1 MKFLRFWRLKET
13 AAWLHYVSFWLDYC
27 GCIIQNTG
35 CTLDVL
41 YCLLLPKDH
50 IITSNLQHGSYVGVR
65 AVFRR
70 RCLAVGLT
78 STKSLQSR
86 LNIMIIWAFQCL
98 TAIVMGQ
105 IMFYRKCG
113 SYSFTHLFHWHFI
126 THFQISC
133 WKMEKKRRV
142 LTVVIR
148 FMADII

>member
-41 YCLLLPKDH
+41 YCLLLPKDY

-86 LNIMIIWAFQCL
+86 LNIMIIWAFSL
-98 TAIVMGQ
+98 SV
-105 IMFYRKCG
+105 
-113 SYSFTHLFHWHFI
+113 SYSYSHGADNVLQKMWVVQLHSL
-126 THFQISC
+126 IS
-133 WKMEKKRRV
+133 
-142 LTVVIR
+142 LAFYYTFPN
-148 FMADII
+148 FMLKNGEETQGLNSSD